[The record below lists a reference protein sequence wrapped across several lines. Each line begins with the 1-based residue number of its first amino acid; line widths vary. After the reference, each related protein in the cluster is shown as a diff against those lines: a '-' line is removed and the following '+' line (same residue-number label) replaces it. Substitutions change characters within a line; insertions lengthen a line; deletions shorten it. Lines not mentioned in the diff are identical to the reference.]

1 MCFVRA
7 CACVAHHNLL
17 DVLFYLPLFLFQPF
31 NHTKV
36 KIEFIKSS
44 FENRFQF
51 NSIQYWEL
59 RFVLWF
65 RFLSPAPPA
74 HSFYKFVSMDFWLVW
89 YNFVAC
95 VCLPI
100 KPNCLNWYF
109 STVGGEHFGA
119 CSITN
124 LIHMYWRKPF
134 ASFSFGVFC
143 STITCSRGRQLSTHL
158 CHKVLLNK
166 TKQQKRY

>member
-1 MCFVRA
+1 MCVSCVRA
-7 CACVAHHNLL
+7 PVWRTIICWTSCFIYLCFCSNLSTTRRWKLNLL
-17 DVLFYLPLFLFQPF
+17 
-31 NHTKV
+31 KV
-36 KIEFIKSS
+36 HSKTTS
-44 FENRFQF
+44 
-51 NSIQYWEL
+51 NSIQFNIGNYDL
-59 RFVLWF
+59 
-65 RFLSPAPPA
+65 
-74 HSFYKFVSMDFWLVW
+74 FYDFAFFHQHRQRTVFISLFPWISGWCGITLLL
-89 YNFVAC
+89 